1 LPDEDTMHQLSRAIY
16 RELAPLIREDGTHKT
31 TEAREAVLQAC
42 EAATE
47 RLVTDRYYFK
57 NPSRW
62 LFQEVRAHFPIDHQ
76 AQAWN
81 TISAYLRAIT
91 RWIDEHPE
99 AATAGRHIQCRAF
112 TRRGAPCQ
120 RPGLHRNGYCPSH
133 QHLAETDE
141 LAAIAA

>member
-1 LPDEDTMHQLSRAIY
+1 MHQLSRAIY
-16 RELAPLIREDGTHKT
+16 RELSPLIQEEGT
-31 TEAREAVLQAC
+31 ERDVQAREAVLHAC
-42 EAATE
+42 EAATD
-47 RLVTDRYYFK
+47 RLITDRYYFK

-62 LFQEVRAHFPIDHQ
+62 LFQEVRAHFPIDQQ
-76 AQAWN
+76 AQAYR
-81 TISAYLRAIT
+81 TISAYLRAIS
-91 RWIDEHPE
+91 RWIDENPE

-120 RPGLHRNGYCPSH
+120 RPGFPRNGYCPSH